1 MIHTATTRTRP
12 SKDNIIGGHIL
23 TIDTISRG
31 KITFFDSYGRFETL
45 KYPRLKRIIK
55 KSSIKRFEANSVK
68 YQGDSTICPHL
79 SLYFLL
85 LRARGFTLT
94 QIQRDKFS
102 SIHNNLIT
110 IPAII
115 ESLLPA
121 SIQAKRKKKGV
132 RHDLRAFSHE

>member
-68 YQGDSTICPHL
+68 YQGDSTICSHL

-102 SIHNNLIT
+102 SIHNNLIA